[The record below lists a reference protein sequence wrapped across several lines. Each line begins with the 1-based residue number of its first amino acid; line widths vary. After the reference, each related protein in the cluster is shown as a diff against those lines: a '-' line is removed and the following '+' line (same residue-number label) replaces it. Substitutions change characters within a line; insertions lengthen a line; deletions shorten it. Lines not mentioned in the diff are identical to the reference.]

1 MNQPPSAPSQPSRSA
16 GRWIFLAVKI
26 AVSLGLLVLLFRQ
39 TDISAVGERMRSMD
53 LRWMAAALG
62 VYATMIA
69 VSAWRWRVLIET
81 QQVDCS
87 IGHLVSSFL
96 VATFFNNFLPSNIGG
111 DVVRI
116 ADTAPLMA
124 SRTRATAVVFID
136 RGLGLVALILV
147 AALGSAFAHRN
158 GLDIPGS
165 EYLWMALGGTVIAA
179 LPPLFAPQV
188 VFLAL
193 SPLKRLGNEWV
204 DERVHRLSDLLE
216 RLNDRPA
223 AIAQA
228 FAGAVA
234 VQLILVAFYAAV
246 ARGLDIPLTFEGAL
260 LVVPVSLVVQMVPL
274 SINGFGV
281 REAVFTY
288 FFNKLGLSVD
298 AALALSLISTAT
310 IAVFSLSGGLLFLLR
325 RGGLS
330 PAPLPSDSS
339 Q

>member
-1 MNQPPSAPSQPSRSA
+1 MNQPPSATSQPSRSA
-16 GRWIFLAVKI
+16 GRWIFLVVKI

-62 VYATMIA
+62 IYGTMIA

-111 DVVRI
+111 DVIRI

-136 RGLGLVALILV
+136 RGLGLVALMLV
-147 AALGSAFAHRN
+147 AALGSAAAARN
-158 GLDIPGS
+158 GIDFPGS
-165 EYLWMALGGTVIAA
+165 EYLWIALGGSVLAA
-179 LPPLFAPQV
+179 MIPLFAPRL
-188 VFLAL
+188 VFMALA
-193 SPLKRLGNEWV
+193 PLKRLGNPWV
-204 DERVHRLSDLLE
+204 DERVQRLSDLLS
-216 RLNDRPA
+216 RLNDRPG

-228 FAGAVA
+228 FAGAIV
-234 VQLILVAFYAAV
+234 VQLILVSFYAAV
-246 ARGLDIPLTFEGAL
+246 ARGLEIPLTFEGAL